1 MLPVTVSIQQVKQ
14 GMIAADDILS
24 PSGQLII
31 PKNTTLNPRVIS
43 RLKLYNVKK
52 VCVIITD
59 DVAQQLNA
67 VAEKNKPV
75 NPEKTTQQFKVFN
88 RTYQDMANDLE
99 AAFKEVMEKPYEN
112 YDPAPIIDQI
122 LDLAK
127 TVKNTMHLMNT
138 LQLMREYDDTMYIH
152 SLSVALI
159 AHTIA
164 SQQNISSEEMR
175 NLMFACAFHDIG
187 KVHVPAEI
195 MYKPDRLTDEEYAVV
210 KRHARMGYEI
220 LNKAHFPQDIQM
232 AVLLHHER
240 CDGSGYPSGFTGEK
254 IPLFAKIIAI
264 ADVYDAM
271 TARRSYRK
279 EICSFDVIAEFEH
292 SGYQK
297 YDVTL
302 LLPFLTS
309 IAQSHL
315 NNKVRLSNSLIGTIV
330 MINQHKLSKPVV
342 NVDGTFIDLSKEK
355 DITIVELL

>member
-1 MLPVTVSIQQVKQ
+1 
-14 GMIAADDILS
+14 
-24 PSGQLII
+24 
-31 PKNTTLNPRVIS
+31 
-43 RLKLYNVKK
+43 
-52 VCVIITD
+52 
-59 DVAQQLNA
+59 
-67 VAEKNKPV
+67 
-75 NPEKTTQQFKVFN
+75 
-88 RTYQDMANDLE
+88 
-99 AAFKEVMEKPYEN
+99 
-112 YDPAPIIDQI
+112 
-122 LDLAK
+122 
-127 TVKNTMHLMNT
+127 
-138 LQLMREYDDTMYIH
+138 
-152 SLSVALI
+152 
-159 AHTIA
+159 
-164 SQQNISSEEMR
+164 
-175 NLMFACAFHDIG
+175 
-187 KVHVPAEI
+187 
-195 MYKPDRLTDEEYAVV
+195 
-210 KRHARMGYEI
+210 MGYEI